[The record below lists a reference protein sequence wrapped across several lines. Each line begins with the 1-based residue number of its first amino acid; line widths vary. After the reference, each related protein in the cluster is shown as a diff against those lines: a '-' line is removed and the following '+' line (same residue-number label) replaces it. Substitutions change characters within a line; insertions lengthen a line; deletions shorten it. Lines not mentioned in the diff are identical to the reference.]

1 MCKRKSFIFPCF
13 KQMKVCFSGWN
24 KWRFLDHVGT
34 SWTNLLPNVALW
46 LWSFSPLASKNDLT
60 KTVSERNRQLLLMQ
74 WQDLDCALILSGLI
88 TLNCFNDFCPL
99 KKITRFLSPS
109 ISQKR
114 QYFLLFSPLVIK
126 STESNSLWDT
136 TWFKSR

>member
-60 KTVSERNRQLLLMQ
+60 KTMSERNRQLLLMQ

-99 KKITRFLSPS
+99 KNHQ
-109 ISQKR
+109 ISLPFNQPKTTV
-114 QYFLLFSPLVIK
+114 FSPLF
-126 STESNSLWDT
+126 SLSHQKYWI
-136 TWFKSR
+136 